1 MPLGSSTGDVFQ
13 NGYWRCDL
21 TGLLKVGVDAV
32 VGFEDTQAD
41 LVSHVETVA
50 LVPTRVSATRRGTL
64 RTGRECGRALL
75 PYLTR

>member
-1 MPLGSSTGDVFQ
+1 M
-13 NGYWRCDL
+13 
-21 TGLLKVGVDAV
+21 GVDAV